1 MERFRNPSRQGGFTL
16 IEMAIVLVIIGLI
29 LGAILK
35 GQDLITSARGKR
47 FASFVRSAETAQWA
61 HLDRYGKFNSTASD
75 LASRMDTFKN
85 ETIALG
91 GDSLTLSFVNGNK
104 TIQVN
109 ATNGPNEDVGAYYE
123 AFDTSIDGQSD
134 YDDGLVH
141 CNGSTS
147 WEQCQSLDYDFD

>member
-1 MERFRNPSRQGGFTL
+1 MCIRDR
-16 IEMAIVLVIIGLI
+16 
-29 LGAILK
+29 
-35 GQDLITSARGKR
+35 ITSARGKR

-61 HLDRYGKFNSTASD
+61 HLDRYGKFNGTAPG
-75 LASRMDTFKN
+75 LAKRMDTFKN

-123 AFDTSIDGQSD
+123 SFDTSIDGQSD
-134 YDDGLVH
+134 YTTGLVQ
-141 CNGSTS
+141 CNNTS
-147 WEQCQSLDYDFD
+147 NEWEECEVLDYDFD